1 MTKSPK
7 KTSTQIIEEFTQ
19 TPEFKEYYQLEKM
32 RLYIATRL
40 KQIREAKKLS
50 QTQIADLMG
59 VKQSYIAGLE
69 SGKRHPTLNTLNKFC
84 IAVSGK
90 LEIIY

>member
-1 MTKSPK
+1 MSTLPK
-7 KTSTQIIEEFTQ
+7 KTSNQIIEEFAKQ
-19 TPEFKEYYQLEKM
+19 PDVVEYYQLEKM

-59 VKQSYIAGLE
+59 VKQSYVAGLE

-84 IAVSGK
+84 IAVGGK